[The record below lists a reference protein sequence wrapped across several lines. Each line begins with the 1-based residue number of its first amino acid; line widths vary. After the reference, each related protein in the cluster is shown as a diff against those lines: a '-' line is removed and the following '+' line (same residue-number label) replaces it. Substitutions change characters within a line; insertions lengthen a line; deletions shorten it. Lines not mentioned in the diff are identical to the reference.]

1 MEALSVSRRVPGL
14 SLPQVFFALD
24 LSETGFFH
32 WRESHWGGADGFKQT
47 LPDRGGVR

>member
-1 MEALSVSRRVPGL
+1 MEALCFSESPRTWFAAG
-14 SLPQVFFALD
+14 FFALD

-32 WRESHWGGADGFKQT
+32 WRESHWGGADGFKKT